1 MPVVAAQ
8 VRTAEKL
15 IALVAR
21 RQHGTVTHAEL
32 LRAGLSRHEI
42 AHRVAV
48 GALFRVHRGVY
59 RAGHSAPNVLADYM
73 AAVLAC
79 GDGAALSGFAAAHLL
94 GIVREKAPPEVLAR
108 GERRVRGVRTHR
120 CRDLD
125 RRDLT
130 RWRGIPVTT
139 PARTLVDLAA
149 ALELPDLARACH
161 EAGVRHHTT
170 PRQVG
175 AVLERRANAPGAAKF
190 APIFAGDSPA
200 ILSWMEDR
208 ALALIRAA
216 RLPCPDVNRRRGAHY
231 LDLRWPDHQLTVK
244 LVSYRFHHSRHAWEA
259 DHERRRIARRRGDEF
274 RSYSYEDVV
283 EGGAMVEELGAL
295 LRRP

>member
-1 MPVVAAQ
+1 MGGQTATAVA
-8 VRTAEKL
+8 R
-15 IALVAR
+15 IAR
-21 RQHGTVTHAEL
+21 RQHGIVTRPQL
-32 LRAGLSRHEI
+32 LLAGLSARQIER
-42 AHRVAV
+42 RVAN
-48 GALFRVHRGVY
+48 GTLITVHRGVY
-59 RAGHSAPNVLADYM
+59 RVGHGAPNVLADYM

-79 GDGAALSGFAAAHLL
+79 PAGAVLCGLAGAHLL
-94 GIVREKAPPEVLAR
+94 GIVRDRPPRAEVLTTGRSALAGAR
-108 GERRVRGVRTHR
+108 RTRR
-120 CRDLD
+120 LD

-149 ALELPDLARACH
+149 ALALPDLARACH

-175 AVLERRANAPGAAKF
+175 AVLARRANAPGAAKF
-190 APIFAGDSPA
+190 APIFDGDSPA
-200 ILSWMEDR
+200 VLSWMEDR
-208 ALALIRAA
+208 ALALIGAA
-216 RLPCPDVNRRRGAHY
+216 RLPRPEVNRRRGAHY
-231 LDLRWPDHQLTVK
+231 LDLRWPDHRLTVE

-283 EGGAMVEELGAL
+283 EGRAMVEELGAL
-295 LRRP
+295 LHRP